1 MNRTQ
6 LEKSGQEKCR
16 ESSQKGNKIV
26 KPSHVTVETTITP
39 PVLTAVKSKTVDE
52 ANEPKLISSID
63 STKTLTQSK
72 TQLKTAKPKKQTEQS
87 VTMKDKKECGF
98 KIYV

>member
-6 LEKSGQEKCR
+6 IEKSAEEKCR

-26 KPSHVTVETTITP
+26 KPSHVTVETAITP

-63 STKTLTQSK
+63 SSKTLTQSK
-72 TQLKTAKPKKQTEQS
+72 TQLKTAKPKKQTEQLLKHTKNLKS
-87 VTMKDKKECGF
+87 NIV
-98 KIYV
+98 

>member
-6 LEKSGQEKCR
+6 LEKSGDDKCR
-16 ESSQKGNKIV
+16 ESSQKGSKIV
-26 KPSHVTVETTITP
+26 KPSHVTVETTVTP
-39 PVLTAVKSKTVDE
+39 PVLSKTVDG
-52 ANEPKLISSID
+52 ANEPKLISSND

-87 VTMKDKKECGF
+87 VTVKDKKERGY

>member
-6 LEKSGQEKCR
+6 LEKSADEKGR
-16 ESSQKGNKIV
+16 ESSQKENKIV
-26 KPSHVTVETTITP
+26 KPYHVTVETTVTP
-39 PVLTAVKSKTVDE
+39 PVLSKTVDE
-52 ANEPKLISSID
+52 ANKPKLISSID

-87 VTMKDKKECGF
+87 VTVKDKKE
-98 KIYV
+98 